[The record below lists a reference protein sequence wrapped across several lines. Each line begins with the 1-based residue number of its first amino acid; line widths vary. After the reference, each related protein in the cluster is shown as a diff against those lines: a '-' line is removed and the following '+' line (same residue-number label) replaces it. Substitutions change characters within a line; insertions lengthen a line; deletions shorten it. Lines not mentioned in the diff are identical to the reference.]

1 MFRDTDGW
9 VNTYKEKGALWIH
22 NGNNKSPHAL
32 LTSGKHSTGFF
43 NSRLIIA
50 DELILRKS
58 ASDLVELLIGFGVD
72 ISEVGCVVG
81 PQTGATKLAELTSDQ
96 IKTITNSECFWVSPA
111 KGEVR
116 GQKAMIFNNEDIALV
131 TGQTILLCEDVLT
144 TGGSVEL
151 ASIAVENIGG
161 NVLPFVL
168 VLVNR
173 SGLSEVGG
181 RKIISLIDRHMPT
194 WIEEEC
200 PLCKVGSKTLRPKD
214 NWAELTSLKSVSP

>member
-1 MFRDTDGW
+1 MFRNTDGW
-9 VNTYKEKGALWIH
+9 INAYKGKDALWIH
-22 NGNNKSPHAL
+22 NGDNDNPHAL

-43 NSRLIIA
+43 NSKLIIA
-50 DELILRKS
+50 DETLLKEGV
-58 ASDLVELLIGFGVD
+58 SDLIELFMSLGVD

-81 PQTGATKLAELTSDQ
+81 PQTGATKLAELISGE

-116 GQKAMIFNNEDIALV
+116 GQKAMIFSNEDIALV

-173 SGLSEVGG
+173 SGLNEVGG
-181 RKIISLIDRHMPT
+181 RKIISLIDRDMPT
-194 WIEEEC
+194 WTAEEC
-200 PLCKVGSKTLRPKD
+200 PLCKVGSKALRPKD
-214 NWAELTSLKSVSP
+214 NWAELNSNIE